1 MQRPV
6 PVHKAYKDL
15 LNLILQ
21 ITKYKILFTK
31 YKTRCPEPQ

>member
-21 ITKYKILFTK
+21 IKYYLLNTKDALN
-31 YKTRCPEPQ
+31 RNE